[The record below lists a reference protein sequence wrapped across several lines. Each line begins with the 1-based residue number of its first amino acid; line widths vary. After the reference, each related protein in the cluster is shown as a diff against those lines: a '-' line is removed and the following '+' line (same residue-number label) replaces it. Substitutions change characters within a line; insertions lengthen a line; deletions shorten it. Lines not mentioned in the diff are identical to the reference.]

1 MRTSSA
7 SASHPYPVEN
17 VQAEILSIFDHLQ
30 RDESRDKERAA
41 TKRRLAARR
50 AIEQHFER
58 KALEDAIRDGWD
70 D

>member
-7 SASHPYPVEN
+7 SAHHPYPVEN
-17 VQAEILSIFDHLQ
+17 VQAEILSIFDHLT
-30 RDESRDKERAA
+30 RDATREKEQAA
-41 TKRRLAARR
+41 AKRRLAARR

-58 KALEDAIRDGWD
+58 KALEDAIRDEWD